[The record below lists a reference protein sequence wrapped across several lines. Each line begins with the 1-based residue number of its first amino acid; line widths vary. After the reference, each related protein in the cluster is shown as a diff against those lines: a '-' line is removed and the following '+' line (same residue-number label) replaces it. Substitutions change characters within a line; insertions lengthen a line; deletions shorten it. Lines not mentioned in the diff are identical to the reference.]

1 MKKPSKNGSGGNG
14 KDFSLEQLNAA
25 LRALDDL
32 MDRCV
37 TQNVYVLTDMT
48 AHSVKNQGG
57 LFGDGIDAC
66 IKTKY
71 LTKEVVD
78 TIKEYSNATFTEK
91 GFYFEFEGVPI
102 RVKYVTK
109 NFSFLEHPEMMI
121 YDFEDYQVPNP
132 FDVYWRGRTLIR

>member
-1 MKKPSKNGSGGNG
+1 MKKRSKKENGENG
-14 KDFSLEQLNAA
+14 QTFSLEQLNKA

-37 TQNVYVLTDMT
+37 VQNQYVLADWT
-48 AHSVKNQGG
+48 AHSVKNKGG
-57 LFGDGIDAC
+57 LFGDGIDAM

-78 TIKEYSNATFTEK
+78 TIKEYSPAVFGEK
-91 GFYFEFEGVPI
+91 GFSYEFEGVPI